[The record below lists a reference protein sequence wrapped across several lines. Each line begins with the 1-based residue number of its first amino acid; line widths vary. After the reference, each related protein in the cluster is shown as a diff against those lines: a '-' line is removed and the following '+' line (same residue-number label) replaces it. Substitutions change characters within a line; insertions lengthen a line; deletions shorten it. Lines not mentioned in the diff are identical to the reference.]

1 MLESELGPKAACNFL
16 VGKISEIKQCNIV
29 QSSAHQWWVGKM
41 TMKIMCVGDFEL
53 LYSVILVIY

>member
-41 TMKIMCVGDFEL
+41 TMKIMCVRDFEL
-53 LYSVILVIY
+53 L